1 MQCSTLN
8 ACLRLRSIFLDEMK
22 TCIEPEKKGERR
34 KPTLQ
39 FGHAQTSPYVPG
51 QEKIVWI
58 LIEL

>member
-8 ACLRLRSIFLDEMK
+8 ACLRLRSTFLDEMK

-39 FGHAQTSPYVPG
+39 LAIHKQALMYLGMRRLFGY
-51 QEKIVWI
+51 
-58 LIEL
+58 